1 MKINLKN
8 IAFTMAEMM
17 MVMAIIGATAALTI
31 PNLVDSYKEEQT
43 IVKLKKAQ
51 EDLNRAYKSA
61 ILKYGEME
69 TWGSLSQKQGNSRL
83 IEFLKGSPCK
93 GTACVSF
100 INNAFE
106 DYELE
111 DGTVV
116 SFPSSETSSFN
127 GSFTTEVLLSAKT
140 YTPGKNVFRF
150 FLYSDAYPYSLTCTT
165 GSNMTYPKGIFVP
178 DGYCQDRNIDTNAFT
193 GSGLSTSNWAVFNGN
208 LDYLKCNDLNWETK
222 TTCD

>member
-43 IVKLKKAQ
+43 IVKLKKVQ

-61 ILKYGEME
+61 ILKYGECEPTTCWPNDLVTMV
-69 TWGSLSQKQGNSRL
+69 S
-83 IEFLKGSPCK
+83 
-93 GTACVSF
+93 GTK
-100 INNAFE
+100 
-106 DYELE
+106 YELE
-111 DGTVV
+111 DGTTL
-116 SFPSSETSSFN
+116 SIRFLT
-127 GSFTTEVLLSAKT
+127 GGYYQVLVAPVGAKSNANF
-140 YTPGKNVFRF
+140 GQGIFGF
-150 FLYSDAYPYSLTCTT
+150 FLDPIENASHTCTA
-165 GSNMTYPKGIFVP
+165 GSNLTRSISTFYPQ
-178 DGYCQDRNIDTNAFT
+178 GYCEDRNISTNAFT